1 MASSNLNDVFQFL
14 NTINPIVSDISKAGE
29 TVKKSFDTNY
39 MQRIYDAAK
48 SEREKVKKHPSREVT
63 LLRAFKNYADYNTAS
78 RIDSMIE
85 TINIIQTIMSIQH
98 SAALTQRPAIESAS
112 KDDKTPSAQNNS
124 FAEITSMLMAL
135 SLINKK

>member
-63 LLRAFKNYADYNTAS
+63 LLRAFKNYANYSTALK
-78 RIDSMIE
+78 IDSMIE

-98 SAALTQRPAIESAS
+98 SAALNQRPSIESAS
-112 KDDKTPSAQNNS
+112 KSSKSSPAQNTQFN
-124 FAEITSMLMAL
+124 EITSILMAL
-135 SLINKK
+135 SLINRK